1 MMEREPAQRV
11 LSPELL
17 GIDEIVTSGGE
28 KAVKYGLTE
37 MGLLVNRFLL
47 AGQFISRSDEENQT
61 LVKIKDS
68 LNEVFLYVGQFYD
81 YSLELLDEI
90 EEGNDII
97 AIGKIS
103 ISNNQG
109 YISKRFYAEKIFK
122 VSTQERK
129 YAEISSAY
137 FLHQRVI
144 NVSRIISSGLRERDE
159 ISKVMESE
167 RLARGIEERLQR
179 KGSIDIEKF
188 RAIVETVVAKNSIG
202 NRDVVL
208 KLIKDFREITYD
220 ELNERLGEEIGS
232 EELEKIV
239 DDLLSEGEITEIK
252 SGTFKYI
259 P

>member
-1 MMEREPAQRV
+1 MIEREPAQRV

-17 GIDEIVTSGGE
+17 GIDEIVTSGE
-28 KAVKYGLTE
+28 DKAVKYGLSE
-37 MGLLVNRFLL
+37 MGLLINRFML
-47 AGQFISRSDEENQT
+47 AGQFTSRNDEEKQT
-61 LVKIKDS
+61 VVKVRDS

-122 VSTQERK
+122 VTSAERK

-137 FLHQRVI
+137 FLHKRII
-144 NVSRIISSGLRERDE
+144 NVSRIISSGIRERDE
-159 ISKVMESE
+159 ISKIMESE

-179 KGSIDIEKF
+179 KGSIDVEKF
-188 RAIVETVVAKNSIG
+188 RAIVESVVAKSNTG
-202 NRDVVL
+202 NRDLVL
-208 KLIKDFREITYD
+208 QLIKDFREISYE
-220 ELNERLGEEIGS
+220 ELNERLSEKIGA

-239 DDLLSEGEITEIK
+239 ENLLSEGEITEIK

>member
-1 MMEREPAQRV
+1 MIEREPAQRV

-17 GIDEIVTSGGE
+17 GIDEIVTSGE
-28 KAVKYGLTE
+28 DKAVKYGLSE
-37 MGLLVNRFLL
+37 MGLLINRFML
-47 AGQFISRSDEENQT
+47 AGQFTSRSDEEKQT
-61 LVKIKDS
+61 VVKVRDS

-122 VSTQERK
+122 VTSAERK

-137 FLHQRVI
+137 FLNKRII
-144 NVSRIISSGLRERDE
+144 NVSRIISSGIRERDE
-159 ISKVMESE
+159 ISKIMESE

-179 KGSIDIEKF
+179 KGSIDVEKF
-188 RAIVETVVAKNSIG
+188 RAIVESVVTKSNTG
-202 NRDVVL
+202 NRDIVL
-208 KLIKDFREITYD
+208 QLIKDFREISYE
-220 ELNERLGEEIGS
+220 ELNERLSEKIGA

-239 DDLLSEGEITEIK
+239 ENLLSEGEITEIK